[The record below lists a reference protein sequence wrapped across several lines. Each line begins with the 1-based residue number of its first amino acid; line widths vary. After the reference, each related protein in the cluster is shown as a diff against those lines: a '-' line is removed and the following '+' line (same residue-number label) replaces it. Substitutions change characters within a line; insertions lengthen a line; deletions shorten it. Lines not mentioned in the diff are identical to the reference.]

1 MKMQPTNF
9 YRPTYA
15 EIDLNQIKMNILNLK
30 KHINHSVQVIA
41 VVKAN
46 GYGHGD
52 LEVSK
57 AALEAGASMLA
68 VATPDEAIRLRLLG
82 IESPILVLGASP
94 PAFAVIASE
103 HDITITVFQK
113 DWFLH
118 IPTLPKKLKIHI
130 KIDTGMGR
138 LGVTTESELSL
149 LLQIIHQRPDVLIDG
164 VFTHFA
170 TADEENAGQFKRQ
183 LAKFK
188 TFLQLFPER
197 PRYIHAANSAASLM
211 HKDSLFDA
219 VRFGI
224 SMYGLSPSA
233 YVRDE
238 LPFQLGQALSLHT
251 EVVNVK
257 QLTEEST
264 ISYGATYTAEKDE
277 WIATLP
283 IGYADGM
290 LRGLSGQEVLIQ
302 GKRMPIIGRIC
313 MDQCMVR
320 LDGQVPIGEPV
331 VLIGRQGSEL
341 ISIEDWAQKLQTIS
355 YEIPCVLTNRVPRVY
370 TS

>member
-1 MKMQPTNF
+1 MQTTNF

-15 EIDLNQIKMNILNLK
+15 QIDLNEIKMNILNLK
-30 KHINHSVQVIA
+30 KHINRSIHVIA

-52 LEVSK
+52 FEVSK
-57 AALEAGASMLA
+57 AALEVGASMLA
-68 VATPDEAIRLRLLG
+68 VATPDEAIRLRALG
-82 IESPILVLGASP
+82 IESPILVMGASP
-94 PAFAVIASE
+94 PVFAVLASE
-103 HDITITVFQK
+103 QNITVTVFQK
-113 DWFLH
+113 EWFLH
-118 IPTLPKKLKIHI
+118 IPTLPNKLKVHI

-138 LGVTTESELSL
+138 LGVTTESDLSNL
-149 LLQIIHQRPDVLIDG
+149 IQTIHERSDVLIDG

-170 TADEENAGQFKRQ
+170 TADEENTEQFTNQ
-183 LAKFK
+183 LAKFNA
-188 TFLQLFPER
+188 FLQLFPER
-197 PRYIHAANSAASLM
+197 PKYVHTANSAAALLQ
-211 HKDSLFDA
+211 KDSLFDA

-233 YVRDE
+233 HVSNK
-238 LPFQLGQALSLHT
+238 LPFTLGQAMSLHT
-251 EVVNVK
+251 EVAFVK
-257 QLTEEST
+257 KVTAGTT

-290 LRGLSGQEVLIQ
+290 LRGLNGQAVLIQ
-302 GKRMPIIGRIC
+302 GKRVPVIGRIC

-320 LDGQVPIGEPV
+320 LNGQVPIGEPV
-331 VLIGRQGSEL
+331 VLIGRQGTEQ
-341 ISIEDWAQKLQTIS
+341 ITIEEWAQKLQTIT
-355 YEIPCVLTNRVPRVY
+355 YEIPCVLTNRVPRIY

>member
-57 AALEAGASMLA
+57 AALEAGVSMLA
-68 VATPDEAIRLRLLG
+68 VATPDEAIRLRVLG

-118 IPTLPKKLKIHI
+118 IPTLPKKLNVHI

-138 LGVTTESELSL
+138 LGVTTESELSML
-149 LLQIIHQRPDVLIDG
+149 IQTIHQRSDVLIDG

-197 PRYIHAANSAASLM
+197 PRCIHTANSAASLM

-233 YVRDE
+233 YVSDK
-238 LPFQLGQALSLHT
+238 LPFPLGQALSLHT
-251 EVVNVK
+251 EVVSVK
-257 QLTEEST
+257 QVTEGST

-341 ISIEDWAQKLQTIS
+341 ISIEEWAQKLQTIS
-355 YEIPCVLTNRVPRVY
+355 YEIPCVLTNRVPRTY